1 MPKPNKPEANSNND
15 GENDTDLTE
24 ESEQEA
30 KKVKEKKHDA
40 GAADLEKVTDYAEET
55 EISESDFIG
64 VMRKY
69 KSTDY
74 FPMTDYRKCVLI
86 SLY

>member
-1 MPKPNKPEANSNND
+1 MPKPIKTDTNQNQD

-30 KKVKEKKHDA
+30 KKIKERKHDA

-55 EISESDFIG
+55 EISASDFIG
-64 VMRKY
+64 VSFRH
-69 KSTDY
+69 
-74 FPMTDYRKCVLI
+74 
-86 SLY
+86 

>member
-1 MPKPNKPEANSNND
+1 MPKPTKPEANANSNND
-15 GENDTDLTE
+15 AENDTDLTE

-69 KSTDY
+69 WYLKKKSLL
-74 FPMTDYRKCVLI
+74 DYRK
-86 SLY
+86 

>member
-1 MPKPNKPEANSNND
+1 MPKPTKPEANTNSNND
-15 GENDTDLTE
+15 AENDTDLTE

-69 KSTDY
+69 
-74 FPMTDYRKCVLI
+74 
-86 SLY
+86 

>member
-1 MPKPNKPEANSNND
+1 MPKPNEPSNHGD

-30 KKVKEKKHDA
+30 KKIKEKKHDA

-55 EISESDFIG
+55 EISASDFIG
-64 VMRKY
+64 VN
-69 KSTDY
+69 
-74 FPMTDYRKCVLI
+74 
-86 SLY
+86 

>member
-1 MPKPNKPEANSNND
+1 MPKPTKPEANANSNND
-15 GENDTDLTE
+15 AENDTDLTE

-69 KSTDY
+69 
-74 FPMTDYRKCVLI
+74 
-86 SLY
+86 